1 MRPFRSLLGVLV
13 TLLLL
18 APACARSEGPAPAGT
33 ASSSAAGNAAVFPV
47 TIVDDDGVSV
57 TLNAPPERIVT
68 FAPSATEILFALG
81 RGERIVGVSGPYDD
95 YPPAAKQ
102 IEQVGGAGEFG
113 VEPNLEKVVSL
124 QPDLL
129 LTISGGEQWKKHL
142 RDLGVAVFTIDATDL
157 EDLLSDIRTVGR
169 LTGAV
174 AAADALITKMRAEDQ
189 DIQQRVA
196 GEPPVTCFFEVYYP
210 PLTTVGPDTFIA
222 DLLRRAGC
230 RSVSESAKGDYPQWS
245 VDDLVR
251 EGPQL
256 YLVSSQSGASLGA
269 VAKRPGFDAIRAV
282 AEGHIVPIDSDLVSR
297 PGPRIVDGLRE
308 LAEALHPNA
317 FA

>member
-1 MRPFRSLLGVLV
+1 MRPFRSLLRVLV
-13 TLLLL
+13 ALLLL
-18 APACARSEGPAPAGT
+18 APACARSDGPAPAGT
-33 ASSSAAGNAAVFPV
+33 ASSSATGTAAPFPV

-57 TLNAPPERIVT
+57 TLDAPPQRIVT

-81 RGERIVGVSGPYDD
+81 LGDRIVGVSGPYDD
-95 YPPAAKQ
+95 YPQAAKR

-113 VEPNLEKVVSL
+113 VEPNLEKVISL

-129 LTISGGEQWKKHL
+129 LTISGGEQWKKRL
-142 RDLGVAVFTIDATDL
+142 RDLGVPVFTIDATDL
-157 EDLLSDIRTVGR
+157 EDLLHDIGTVGR

-174 AAADALITKMRAEDQ
+174 DAADALTAGMRAEDQ
-189 DIQQRVA
+189 DIEQRVA
-196 GEPPVTCFFEVYYP
+196 GEPPVTCFFEVFYP

-222 DLLRRAGC
+222 DLLRGAGC
-230 RSVSESAKGDYPQWS
+230 DSVSESAKSDYPEWS

-251 EGPQL
+251 ESPQL
-256 YLVSSQSGASLGA
+256 YLVSSESGASPAA
-269 VAKRPGFDAIRAV
+269 VAKRPGFDAIAAV
-282 AEGHIVPIDSDLVSR
+282 ADGHVVPIDSDLVSR

>member
-1 MRPFRSLLGVLV
+1 MRPFRSLLRVLV
-13 TLLLL
+13 ALLLL
-18 APACARSEGPAPAGT
+18 APACARSDGPAPAGT
-33 ASSSAAGNAAVFPV
+33 ASSSATGTAAPFPV

-57 TLNAPPERIVT
+57 TLDAPPQRIVT

-81 RGERIVGVSGPYDD
+81 LGDRIVGVSGPYDD
-95 YPPAAKQ
+95 YPQAAKR

-113 VEPNLEKVVSL
+113 VEPNLEKVISL

-129 LTISGGEQWKKHL
+129 LTISGGEQWKKPL
-142 RDLGVAVFTIDATDL
+142 RDLGVPVFTIDATDL
-157 EDLLSDIRTVGR
+157 EDLLHDIGTVGR

-174 AAADALITKMRAEDQ
+174 DAADALTAGMRAEDQ
-189 DIQQRVA
+189 DIEQRVA
-196 GEPPVTCFFEVYYP
+196 GEPPVTCFFEVFYP

-222 DLLRRAGC
+222 DLLRGAGC
-230 RSVSESAKGDYPQWS
+230 DSVSESAKSDYPEWS

-251 EGPQL
+251 ESPQL
-256 YLVSSQSGASLGA
+256 YLVSSESGASPAA
-269 VAKRPGFDAIRAV
+269 VAKRPGFDAIAAV
-282 AEGHIVPIDSDLVSR
+282 ADGHVVPIDSDLVSR

>member
-1 MRPFRSLLGVLV
+1 VLV
-13 TLLLL
+13 ALLLL
-18 APACARSEGPAPAGT
+18 APACARSDGPAPAGT
-33 ASSSAAGNAAVFPV
+33 ASSSATGTAAPFPV

-57 TLNAPPERIVT
+57 TLDAPPQRIVT

-81 RGERIVGVSGPYDD
+81 LGDRIVGVSGPYDD
-95 YPPAAKQ
+95 YPQAAKR

-113 VEPNLEKVVSL
+113 VEPNLEKVISL

-129 LTISGGEQWKKHL
+129 LTISGGEQWKKRL
-142 RDLGVAVFTIDATDL
+142 RDLGVPVFTIDATDL
-157 EDLLSDIRTVGR
+157 EDLLHDIGTVGR

-174 AAADALITKMRAEDQ
+174 DAADALTAGMRAEDQ
-189 DIQQRVA
+189 DIEQRVA
-196 GEPPVTCFFEVYYP
+196 GEPPVTCFFEVFYP

-222 DLLRRAGC
+222 DLLRGAGC
-230 RSVSESAKGDYPQWS
+230 DSVSESAKSDYPEWS

-251 EGPQL
+251 ESPQL
-256 YLVSSQSGASLGA
+256 YLVSSESGASPAA
-269 VAKRPGFDAIRAV
+269 VAKRPGFDAIAAV
-282 AEGHIVPIDSDLVSR
+282 ADGHVVPIDSDLVSR

>member
-1 MRPFRSLLGVLV
+1 VRPFRSLLRVLV
-13 TLLLL
+13 ALLLL
-18 APACARSEGPAPAGT
+18 APACARSDGPAPAGT
-33 ASSSAAGNAAVFPV
+33 ASSSATGTAAPFPV

-57 TLNAPPERIVT
+57 TLDAPPQRIVT

-81 RGERIVGVSGPYDD
+81 LGDRIVGVSGPYDD
-95 YPPAAKQ
+95 YPQAAKR

-113 VEPNLEKVVSL
+113 VEPNLEKVISL

-129 LTISGGEQWKKHL
+129 LTISGGEQWKKRL
-142 RDLGVAVFTIDATDL
+142 RDLGVPVFTIDATDL
-157 EDLLSDIRTVGR
+157 EDLLHDIGTVGR

-174 AAADALITKMRAEDQ
+174 DAADALTAGMRAEDQ
-189 DIQQRVA
+189 DIEQRVA
-196 GEPPVTCFFEVYYP
+196 GEPPVTCFFEVFYP

-222 DLLRRAGC
+222 DLLRGAGC
-230 RSVSESAKGDYPQWS
+230 DSVSESAKSDYPEWS

-251 EGPQL
+251 ESPQL
-256 YLVSSQSGASLGA
+256 YLVSSESGASPAA
-269 VAKRPGFDAIRAV
+269 VAKRPGFDAIAAV
-282 AEGHIVPIDSDLVSR
+282 ADGHVVPIDSDLVSR